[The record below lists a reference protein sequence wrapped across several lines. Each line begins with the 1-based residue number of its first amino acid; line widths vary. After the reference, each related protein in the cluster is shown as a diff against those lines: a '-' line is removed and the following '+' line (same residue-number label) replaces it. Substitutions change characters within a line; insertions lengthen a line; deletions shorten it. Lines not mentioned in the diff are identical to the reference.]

1 MGAATGPTA
10 GQGTVTPQVWGHGF
24 CHRHYWSTVGMGA
37 RVRPLQSPFSTDLHL
52 PSEAQL
58 PLWAQLKPQGFH
70 QQKAT
75 SASMQRALPSLLPQQ
90 SPWGPLL
97 LFPLLRA
104 PLFLQIPPHH
114 LAGRSC
120 TQRRYLL
127 LVGFREFVQSG
138 LKPCLPVTVIKM
150 SGAGPLGLAQGTDD
164 THTHHKRCP
173 HTVTA
178 QTLTLCNSSTELTF

>member
-58 PLWAQLKPQGFH
+58 KPQGFH

-97 LFPLLRA
+97 LFPL
-104 PLFLQIPPHH
+104 FLQIPPHH
-114 LAGRSC
+114 LEGRSC

-127 LVGFREFVQSG
+127 LVGFREFVQSS
-138 LKPCLPVTVIKM
+138 LKPCLHVTFLEM
-150 SGAGPLGLAQGTDD
+150 SGAGPLDVAQGTDD
-164 THTHHKRCP
+164 INTLHKQCP

-178 QTLTLCNSSTELTF
+178 QTLTLCNSSTELKF